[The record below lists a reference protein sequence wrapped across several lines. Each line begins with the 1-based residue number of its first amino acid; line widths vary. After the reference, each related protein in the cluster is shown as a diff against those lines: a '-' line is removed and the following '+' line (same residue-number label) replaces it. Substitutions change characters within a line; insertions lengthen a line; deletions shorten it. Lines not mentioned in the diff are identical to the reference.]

1 MLFFFSQLFYIEL
14 TLTLRE
20 FQNPQNGPIG
30 QIAWCDQFWV
40 PVEAGDSE
48 DSKF

>member
-1 MLFFFSQLFYIEL
+1 MLLFFSQLFYIEL
-14 TLTLRE
+14 TLIYFNFR
-20 FQNPQNGPIG
+20 PIG